1 MILKTIKRIFG
12 GASNKVEKNLKKKEI
27 YWEGLLAE
35 KKSSVS
41 EISEKLLEI
50 KAKINSIDNTISETT
65 KIMELYKSQAKENVR
80 SGDEQGMARAEACFN
95 KYKKLKSFL
104 EAKQTEKD
112 ILDKT
117 REQMQNVYEIA
128 QREIEKLELEIVK
141 VKSKLSIAKTVD
153 SIKDMTSFMDKSNT
167 SIIQD
172 MEDVDVEFEKAKIIV
187 DEFKVDTDTS
197 KDNSEFEEFIK

>member
-172 MEDVDVEFEKAKIIV
+172 MEDVDIEFEKAKIIV
-187 DEFKVDTDTS
+187 GEFKVDTDVD
-197 KDNSEFEEFIK
+197 KDNSEFEEFLK